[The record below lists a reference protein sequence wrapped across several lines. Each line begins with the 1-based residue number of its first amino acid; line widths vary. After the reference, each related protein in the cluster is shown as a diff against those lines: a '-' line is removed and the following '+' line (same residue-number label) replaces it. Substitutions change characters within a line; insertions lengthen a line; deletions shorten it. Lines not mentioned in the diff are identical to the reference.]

1 MENSMNMKE
10 TLVEKLTAS
19 DKERPR
25 SLQTLVGPSEIG
37 GCARRV
43 WHRVNGTEV
52 TNPDTLRLA
61 AIMGTAIHS
70 LIESVFAGDDRYR
83 IETEVLVDDVTGHI
97 DLIDTKTNTVWDWK
111 TTTKKSL
118 AYFPSEQQR
127 DQVHLYGYLANAN
140 GIQVDTVGLVAIA
153 RDGNEN
159 DIVEH
164 SEPYNEAIALNALAH
179 YHSIREQFEPPAP
192 EKDADFCANYCPFF
206 GACTGIVNGK
216 SGEPIE
222 NPEIAS
228 LAKEYKELQ
237 GQVKQIDSQLDFIK
251 EQLEGTQGITSNGIT
266 IKWSQVAGRQSTD
279 EAEVEKLLGFVP
291 KKQGNG
297 YLRLTV
303 K

>member
-1 MENSMNMKE
+1 MENSMSMKA

-70 LIESVFAGDDRYR
+70 LIESVFAGDYRYR

-118 AYFPSEQQR
+118 TYFPSEQQR
-127 DQVHLYGYLANAN
+127 AQVHLYGYLANAN
-140 GIQVDTVGLVAIA
+140 GIQV
-153 RDGNEN
+153 
-159 DIVEH
+159 
-164 SEPYNEAIALNALAH
+164 
-179 YHSIREQFEPPAP
+179 PA
-192 EKDADFCANYCPFF
+192 F
-206 GACTGIVNGK
+206 
-216 SGEPIE
+216 
-222 NPEIAS
+222 
-228 LAKEYKELQ
+228 
-237 GQVKQIDSQLDFIK
+237 
-251 EQLEGTQGITSNGIT
+251 
-266 IKWSQVAGRQSTD
+266 
-279 EAEVEKLLGFVP
+279 
-291 KKQGNG
+291 
-297 YLRLTV
+297 
-303 K
+303 